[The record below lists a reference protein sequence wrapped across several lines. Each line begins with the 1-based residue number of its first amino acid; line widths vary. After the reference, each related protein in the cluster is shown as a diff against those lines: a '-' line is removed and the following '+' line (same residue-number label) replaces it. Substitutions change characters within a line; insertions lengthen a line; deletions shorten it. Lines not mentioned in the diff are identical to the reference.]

1 MSISTALASG
11 LVGPDNN
18 DDLLMPGRARPRV
31 AEKDL
36 EEVRHQSSNSALDG
50 SNSFPLLDLEAD
62 TAPT

>member
-18 DDLLMPGRARPRV
+18 DDLLMPRRARPRV

-36 EEVRHQSSNSALDG
+36 EEVRHQLSNSALDG

-62 TAPT
+62 AAPT